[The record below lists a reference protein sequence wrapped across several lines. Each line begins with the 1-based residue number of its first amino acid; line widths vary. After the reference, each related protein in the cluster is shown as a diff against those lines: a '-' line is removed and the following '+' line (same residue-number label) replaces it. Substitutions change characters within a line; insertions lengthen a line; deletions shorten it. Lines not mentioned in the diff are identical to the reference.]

1 MRIFRKRQVAV
12 LANPYSGM
20 NTSRAGLATVIGAYL
35 ATPRWCYAPDTL
47 TKLDA
52 AAAEIVRRCPDVV
65 AVAGGDGMA
74 HQALTRLIREH
85 ADQPGYPMPQILILP
100 TGTMNN
106 VATTL
111 GLMHRPAD
119 QLAQRIATKISSGA
133 PLDTAHLAPMRVGD
147 EFGFMYGAGLPV
159 TILRRYNEAGAGGP
173 RTVVKTV
180 LRLILNE
187 VLTTATFGRCRQSLF
202 PPVPSQVEVFEKG
215 ESRVF
220 PYSAYTAILAG
231 TIETCGVGCRALPL
245 ARQDPHEFMVRASAL
260 NFWGVAALLGPLWA
274 GMPLPWTHDARTAQ
288 TRVTYETPMV
298 AMLDGDFLEPSRS
311 VDISTGPLLTFVTG

>member
-20 NTSRAGLATVIGAYL
+20 NTNRAGLATVIGAYL

-119 QLAQRIATKISSGA
+119 QLAQRVAAKISSGA
-133 PLDTAHLAPMRVGD
+133 PFDTTHLAPMRVGD

-187 VLTTATFGRCRQSLF
+187 TLATITFGRCRQGLF
-202 PPVPSQVEVFEKG
+202 PLLPAQVEAIENG
-215 ESRVF
+215 EFRTLPCPSF
-220 PYSAYTAILAG
+220 TAVLAG
-231 TIETCGVGCRALPL
+231 TIETCGVGCKALPL
-245 ARQDPHEFMVRASAL
+245 ARQEPREFMVRATTL
-260 NFWGVAALLGPLWA
+260 NFWGFAALLGPLWA
-274 GMPLPWTHDARTAQ
+274 GMPLPWTHDARTARA
-288 TRVTYETPMV
+288 RVTYETPTV
-298 AMLDGDFLEPSRS
+298 AMLDGDFLEPCRTA
-311 VDISTGPLLTFVTG
+311 DISTGPLLTFVTG